1 MDYIVLLLE
10 LVPILLALLIGIFI
24 FINLWKLQDDNYWI
38 INEYKYYVGLYV
50 LAILVIVIASISF
63 KHNTISISQVIL
75 ILGYAIN
82 IVAISIKKNK
92 IIKNAIKNKD
102 KIREHRNCY
111 VISKI
116 YFKICEIIIDSKAES
131 YDLAVKK
138 AFTLDELLS
147 AKITNNSIEDIDIK
161 EIFLKINNELAFV
174 EKDDINK
181 VLKSID
187 LAIRDNNYYYPYV

>member
-10 LVPILLALLIGIFI
+10 LLPILLALFISIFL
-24 FINLWKLQDDNYWI
+24 FVNLWKLQDDNYWI
-38 INEYKYYVGLYV
+38 IREYKYYVGLYL
-50 LAILVIVIASISF
+50 LAISVIVIASIIC
-63 KHNTISISQVIL
+63 KYTTISISQVIL
-75 ILGYAIN
+75 ILGYVIN

-116 YFKICEIIIDSKAES
+116 YFKISEIIVDSKAEN
-131 YDLAVKK
+131 YDLEIKK
-138 AFTLDELLS
+138 LFELDKLLS
-147 AKITNNSIEDIDIK
+147 AEITNNSIEDIDIK
-161 EIFLKINNELAFV
+161 EIFLKINNELAFI
-174 EKDDINK
+174 EKDNVSK

-187 LAIRDNNYYYPYV
+187 LAIRDNNYYYAYA